1 MFKEVRA
8 KSILLFFLLVQYNF
22 FITWRGLALLLEKV
36 EKKIEMDFGLHVKG
50 KNLINFN
57 IIYNYP

>member
-36 EKKIEMDFGLHVKG
+36 GKKIEMDFGLQVKG
-50 KNLINFN
+50 KNLTNFN